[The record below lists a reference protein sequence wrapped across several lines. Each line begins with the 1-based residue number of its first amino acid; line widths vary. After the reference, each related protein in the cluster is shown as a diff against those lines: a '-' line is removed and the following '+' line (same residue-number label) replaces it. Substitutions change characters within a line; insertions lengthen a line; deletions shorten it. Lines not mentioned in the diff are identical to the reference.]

1 MKAKIFMCKNDAK
14 TFVSRNI
21 FKIIVCIAVT
31 VLGVIFALRK
41 VTILESINDYFESK
55 GSPLFAIVKGTG
67 SLLTFTIILILENA
81 IYLLL
86 MYLCLYNNFTTY
98 LFYLLLWNRAYRS
111 VIKAVVIIAYFGV
124 KALPFFILYLLSVLL
139 ILTIYSAHFVTIK
152 SSGTRLKYGTNE
164 LCRSLT
170 NYVYFYLFYII
181 AIIVTV
187 IFVSIGSAFI
197 I

>member
-55 GSPLFAIVKGTG
+55 GSPLFSIVKGTG

-98 LFYLLLWNRAYRS
+98 LFYLLLWNRVYRS

-139 ILTIYSAHFVTIK
+139 ILTIYSAHFVTIN

-164 LCRSLT
+164 LCRSLG

-181 AIIVTV
+181 AIIITV

-197 I
+197 V